1 MIRIV
6 IAWRLLVTRMPPT
19 YPVGKISECGTPT
32 AAVENLGGRVAI
44 DSIIGSGTTVIIDL
58 PI

>member
-6 IAWRLLVTRMPPT
+6 NRRLLVTRMLVSC
-19 YPVGKISECGTPT
+19 PVGIFGECGTPT

-44 DSIIGSGTTVIIDL
+44 DSIIDSGTTVIIDL